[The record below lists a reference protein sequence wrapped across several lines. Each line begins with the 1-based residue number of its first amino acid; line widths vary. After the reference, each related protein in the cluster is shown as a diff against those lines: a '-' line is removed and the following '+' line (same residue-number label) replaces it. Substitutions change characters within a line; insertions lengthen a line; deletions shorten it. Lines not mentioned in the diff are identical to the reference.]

1 MQILILDWHNFI
13 KKYAYTNK
21 LYEISKEE
29 LIGAIIPRL
38 VNNISKILSHLSP
51 DIVIVCS
58 DSGTNKRAK
67 AIYADYKANRN
78 KAKTLTDEERER
90 DNFNY
95 LTDFIKS
102 YPFGFLSVKDTEAD
116 MLIYCVHNY
125 LSNSYDNTEYSFIIA
140 SLDSDFY
147 QLLNTNTS
155 IYNWK
160 ELITT
165 ENWHDKIKS
174 KSSIMPWHYALCKSI
189 VGDSSDNIKG
199 VKGWGWVKTTKLIEL
214 VEQKFENKVFPN
226 IDIFI
231 KHIVE
236 LNKYETDKEISKLF
250 TKFLADMSKEEN
262 LKIVKRNQQLIDLS
276 MLETPYMFNIINEIK
291 KIFNKPFTFN
301 KQQFIKSL
309 NLNSYKSD
317 YDENDIDYQNIIKK
331 NVKSCFELTAFA
343 RKTQRAQKFFQ
354 QGD

>member
-1 MQILILDWHNFI
+1 MRILILDWHNFI

-29 LIGAIIPRL
+29 LIGTVIPRL

-67 AIYADYKANRN
+67 AIYSDYKANRN
-78 KAKTLTDEERER
+78 RAKTLTDEERER

-95 LTDFIKS
+95 LTEFIKS

-125 LSNSYDNTEYSFIIA
+125 LANSHNNIEYSFIIA

-147 QLLNTNTS
+147 QLLDSNTS

-160 ELITT
+160 ELITV

-174 KSSIMPWHYALCKSI
+174 DTHITPWHYALCKSI

-199 VKGWGWVKTTKLIEL
+199 VKGWGWVKTTKLIDL
-214 VEQKFENKVFPN
+214 AEQKFPNKTFKN

-231 KHIVE
+231 EHIIE
-236 LNKYETDKEISKLF
+236 LNKNETDKENSKLF

-291 KIFNKPFTFN
+291 KILNKPFTFN

-317 YDENDIDYQNIIKK
+317 YDENDIDYQNIVKK
-331 NVKSCFELTAFA
+331 NVKSCFELNTFA
-343 RKTQRAQKFFQ
+343 RKAQRAQKIFQ
-354 QGD
+354 